1 MVSVEMSS
9 FPRNSSPSSVSTS
22 DYDSRYGSH
31 EYGEPMVVD
40 EHNGP
45 YWVRPIREH
54 EVDTA
59 HASYHPTEDIYGEAQ
74 W

>member
-1 MVSVEMSS
+1 M
-9 FPRNSSPSSVSTS
+9 STS

-59 HASYHPTEDIYGEAQ
+59 HASYNPTEDIYGEAQ